1 MPSRATVQ
9 EFSDSYPF
17 CHNGFRP
24 IMMPK
29 IVSVQ
34 HSTRRHL
41 TSFVGRKAEL
51 NDVRRLLSDKRLVTL
66 TGPDGM
72 GKSRLA
78 LQIGAQIAHEFTYG
92 RWDCDLATVTDRD
105 CVSISMLNALGLP
118 VQPGLSAIDTLVGV
132 INDARVLLVLDHC
145 EHLLDACAA
154 IIDSLLRSCPRLTIL
169 TTSTEAIGLAGEL
182 TWRVPPLSL
191 TNDAIELFVDR
202 ARRVR
207 SDFAINADTAVTV
220 GEICRR
226 LDGVPLAIEL
236 AAARTDTLSPV
247 EILAGLNDRFR
258 LVAGAAGNAVRPEQ
272 TLCAT
277 VQWSHALLSGPERAL
292 LHRLAVFAGGFD
304 LDGAQAVGANDE
316 DFEGYQTLGRFAE
329 LVDKAFVVVENNR
342 GRAGYR
348 LLYSV
353 RQYALEKLSESGE
366 ADAVLA
372 RYRKHLKQPNQVV
385 RWVRRGSVL
394 MRERSL
400 TVGGN

>member
-292 LHRLAVFAGGFD
+292 LHRLAVFAGGFA

-385 RWVRRGSVL
+385 RAGSGGVRY
-394 MRERSL
+394 
-400 TVGGN
+400 

>member
-207 SDFAINADTAVTV
+207 SDFAINADTVVTV

-385 RWVRRGSVL
+385 RAGSGGVRY
-394 MRERSL
+394 
-400 TVGGN
+400 

>member
-154 IIDSLLRSCPRLTIL
+154 IIDSLLRSCPRLTLL

-385 RWVRRGSVL
+385 RAGSGGVRY
-394 MRERSL
+394 
-400 TVGGN
+400 

>member
-169 TTSTEAIGLAGEL
+169 TTSTDAIGLAGEL

-385 RWVRRGSVL
+385 RAGSGGVRY
-394 MRERSL
+394 
-400 TVGGN
+400 

>member
-236 AAARTDTLSPV
+236 AAARTDTPV
-247 EILAGLNDRFR
+247 LRATRCAPNRRCVPRCNGRM
-258 LVAGAAGNAVRPEQ
+258 
-272 TLCAT
+272 LC
-277 VQWSHALLSGPERAL
+277 
-292 LHRLAVFAGGFD
+292 
-304 LDGAQAVGANDE
+304 
-316 DFEGYQTLGRFAE
+316 
-329 LVDKAFVVVENNR
+329 
-342 GRAGYR
+342 
-348 LLYSV
+348 
-353 RQYALEKLSESGE
+353 
-366 ADAVLA
+366 
-372 RYRKHLKQPNQVV
+372 
-385 RWVRRGSVL
+385 
-394 MRERSL
+394 
-400 TVGGN
+400 

>member
-78 LQIGAQIAHEFTYG
+78 LQIGAQIAHEVTYG

-154 IIDSLLRSCPRLTIL
+154 IIDSLLRSCPRLTVL

-385 RWVRRGSVL
+385 RAGSGGVRY
-394 MRERSL
+394 
-400 TVGGN
+400 

>member
-1 MPSRATVQ
+1 
-9 EFSDSYPF
+9 
-17 CHNGFRP
+17 
-24 IMMPK
+24 MMPK

-118 VQPGLSAIDTLVGV
+118 VQPCLSAIDTLVGV

-385 RWVRRGSVL
+385 RAGSGGVRY
-394 MRERSL
+394 
-400 TVGGN
+400 

>member
-92 RWDCDLATVTDRD
+92 RWDCDLATLTDRD

-385 RWVRRGSVL
+385 RAGSGGVRY
-394 MRERSL
+394 
-400 TVGGN
+400 

>member
-78 LQIGAQIAHEFTYG
+78 LQTGAQIAHEFTYG

-385 RWVRRGSVL
+385 RAGSGGVRY
-394 MRERSL
+394 
-400 TVGGN
+400 

>member
-385 RWVRRGSVL
+385 RAGSGGVR
-394 MRERSL
+394 
-400 TVGGN
+400 

>member
-66 TGPDGM
+66 TGPDVM

-385 RWVRRGSVL
+385 RAGSGGVRY
-394 MRERSL
+394 
-400 TVGGN
+400 

>member
-385 RWVRRGSVL
+385 RAGSGGVRH
-394 MRERSL
+394 
-400 TVGGN
+400 

>member
-1 MPSRATVQ
+1 
-9 EFSDSYPF
+9 
-17 CHNGFRP
+17 
-24 IMMPK
+24 MMPK

-258 LVAGAAGNAVRPEQ
+258 LVAGAASNAVRPEQ

-292 LHRLAVFAGGFD
+292 LHRLAVFAGRFD

-385 RWVRRGSVL
+385 RAGSGGVRY
-394 MRERSL
+394 
-400 TVGGN
+400 

>member
-78 LQIGAQIAHEFTYG
+78 LQIGAPIAHEFTYG

-385 RWVRRGSVL
+385 RAGSGGVRY
-394 MRERSL
+394 
-400 TVGGN
+400 

>member
-277 VQWSHALLSGPERAL
+277 VQWSHALLSGPELAL

-385 RWVRRGSVL
+385 RAGSGGVRY
-394 MRERSL
+394 
-400 TVGGN
+400 

>member
-366 ADAVLA
+366 ADAVLRVTA
-372 RYRKHLKQPNQVV
+372 STSNNPTR
-385 RWVRRGSVL
+385 
-394 MRERSL
+394 
-400 TVGGN
+400 

>member
-277 VQWSHALLSGPERAL
+277 VQWSHALLSGPGRAL

-385 RWVRRGSVL
+385 RAGSGGVRY
-394 MRERSL
+394 
-400 TVGGN
+400 

>member
-34 HSTRRHL
+34 HSTRHHL

-385 RWVRRGSVL
+385 RAGSGGVRY
-394 MRERSL
+394 
-400 TVGGN
+400 

>member
-66 TGPDGM
+66 TGPEGM

-385 RWVRRGSVL
+385 RAGSGGVRY
-394 MRERSL
+394 
-400 TVGGN
+400 

>member
-1 MPSRATVQ
+1 
-9 EFSDSYPF
+9 
-17 CHNGFRP
+17 
-24 IMMPK
+24 MMPK

-372 RYRKHLKQPNQVV
+372 RCRKHLKQPNQVV
-385 RWVRRGSVL
+385 RAGSGGVRY
-394 MRERSL
+394 
-400 TVGGN
+400 

>member
-92 RWDCDLATVTDRD
+92 RWYCDLATVTDRD

-385 RWVRRGSVL
+385 RAGSGGVRY
-394 MRERSL
+394 
-400 TVGGN
+400 

>member
-118 VQPGLSAIDTLVGV
+118 DQPGLSAIDTLVGV

-385 RWVRRGSVL
+385 RAGSGGVRY
-394 MRERSL
+394 
-400 TVGGN
+400 

>member
-118 VQPGLSAIDTLVGV
+118 VQPGLSAFDTLVGV

-385 RWVRRGSVL
+385 RAGSGGVRY
-394 MRERSL
+394 
-400 TVGGN
+400 

>member
-1 MPSRATVQ
+1 
-9 EFSDSYPF
+9 
-17 CHNGFRP
+17 
-24 IMMPK
+24 MMPK

-145 EHLLDACAA
+145 GHLLDACAA

-385 RWVRRGSVL
+385 RAGSGGVRY
-394 MRERSL
+394 
-400 TVGGN
+400 

>member
-1 MPSRATVQ
+1 
-9 EFSDSYPF
+9 
-17 CHNGFRP
+17 
-24 IMMPK
+24 MMPK

-372 RYRKHLKQPNQVV
+372 RYRKDLKQPNQVV
-385 RWVRRGSVL
+385 RAGSGGVRY
-394 MRERSL
+394 
-400 TVGGN
+400 

>member
-385 RWVRRGSVL
+385 RAGSGSVL

>member
-1 MPSRATVQ
+1 
-9 EFSDSYPF
+9 
-17 CHNGFRP
+17 
-24 IMMPK
+24 MMPK

-342 GRAGYR
+342 GRAGCR

-385 RWVRRGSVL
+385 RAGSGGVRY
-394 MRERSL
+394 
-400 TVGGN
+400 

>member
-385 RWVRRGSVL
+385 RGGSGGVRY
-394 MRERSL
+394 
-400 TVGGN
+400 

>member
-145 EHLLDACAA
+145 EHVLDACAA

-169 TTSTEAIGLAGEL
+169 TTSTEAIGLGGEL

-385 RWVRRGSVL
+385 RAGSGGVRY
-394 MRERSL
+394 
-400 TVGGN
+400 

>member
-1 MPSRATVQ
+1 
-9 EFSDSYPF
+9 
-17 CHNGFRP
+17 
-24 IMMPK
+24 MMPK

-353 RQYALEKLSESGE
+353 RQYAWRS
-366 ADAVLA
+366 
-372 RYRKHLKQPNQVV
+372 
-385 RWVRRGSVL
+385 SVS
-394 MRERSL
+394 RERPTPCLRVTAS
-400 TVGGN
+400 TSNNPTR

>member
-78 LQIGAQIAHEFTYG
+78 LQIGAQIAHEFAYG

-385 RWVRRGSVL
+385 RAGSGGVRY
-394 MRERSL
+394 
-400 TVGGN
+400 

>member
-236 AAARTDTLSPV
+236 AAARTATLSPV

-385 RWVRRGSVL
+385 RAGSGGVRY
-394 MRERSL
+394 
-400 TVGGN
+400 

>member
-247 EILAGLNDRFR
+247 EILAGLNHRFR

-385 RWVRRGSVL
+385 RAGSGGVRY
-394 MRERSL
+394 
-400 TVGGN
+400 

>member
-1 MPSRATVQ
+1 
-9 EFSDSYPF
+9 
-17 CHNGFRP
+17 
-24 IMMPK
+24 MMPK

-92 RWDCDLATVTDRD
+92 RRDCDLATVTDRD

-385 RWVRRGSVL
+385 RAGSGGVRY
-394 MRERSL
+394 
-400 TVGGN
+400 

>member
-247 EILAGLNDRFR
+247 EILAGLTDRFR

-385 RWVRRGSVL
+385 RAGSGGVRY
-394 MRERSL
+394 
-400 TVGGN
+400 

>member
-154 IIDSLLRSCPRLTIL
+154 IIDSLLRSCPRLTVL

-385 RWVRRGSVL
+385 RAGSGGVRY
-394 MRERSL
+394 
-400 TVGGN
+400 

>member
-372 RYRKHLKQPNQVV
+372 RYRKHVKQPNQVV
-385 RWVRRGSVL
+385 RAGSGGVRY
-394 MRERSL
+394 
-400 TVGGN
+400 

>member
-182 TWRVPPLSL
+182 TWRVPPLLL

-385 RWVRRGSVL
+385 RAGSGGVRY
-394 MRERSL
+394 
-400 TVGGN
+400 

>member
-154 IIDSLLRSCPRLTIL
+154 IIDSLLRSCPGLTIL

-385 RWVRRGSVL
+385 RAGSGGVRY
-394 MRERSL
+394 
-400 TVGGN
+400 

>member
-372 RYRKHLKQPNQVV
+372 RYR
-385 RWVRRGSVL
+385 
-394 MRERSL
+394 
-400 TVGGN
+400 